1 MKTGRL
7 IRNVT
12 ALGLGLLICLA
23 FTAPVWAQ
31 GTISVAVIDSDR
43 IVRESTRGKAALST
57 LKAAQ
62 DKHIAEMKVM
72 KSEADALKQRIEEGR
87 LSLSEDRLR
96 TLAKEYEDKGI
107 QLRRY
112 QEDAELDL
120 NKKQAQALQGI
131 EKDVLAIIKKVGD
144 EKGYT
149 LIFSK
154 FNSGLVFATPAVDIT
169 DEILQR
175 FDTK

>member
-1 MKTGRL
+1 MKKGRVL
-7 IRNVT
+7 LNVT
-12 ALGLGLLICLA
+12 ALALVLVFSLA

-31 GTISVAVIDSDR
+31 GAISVAVIDSDR

-72 KSEADALKQRIEEGR
+72 KSEIDAVKKRIEEGR
-87 LSLSEDRLR
+87 MSLSEDRLR
-96 TLAKEYEDKGI
+96 ELAKDYEDKGI

-112 QEDAELDL
+112 QEDAEIDL

-154 FNSGLVFATPAVDIT
+154 FNSGLVYATPAVDIT
-169 DEILQR
+169 NEILQR
-175 FDTK
+175 FDAK